1 MAKSAGE
8 YLIKQAAIVGIGV
21 GMGPLVQ
28 LIATPWLSRIYTPAE
43 FGYFALF
50 VSSVSVLTTIACLRY
65 EAIIPVVEDDLVKPA
80 TLVALLGALAML
92 LLIGAFIVT
101 GIPQLLYQPFSELG
115 NKIWGMPVAAV
126 CGGIMLLVY
135 YLTLRRGEFILN
147 AVMRSLQ
154 VSLFVILAIGFAEF
168 GLIQAQIA
176 SWVFVGMVGLVYI
189 GKDLFPLER
198 ATAWATAVRFKQYP
212 TLLMPTSLLD
222 ALALALPVFLM
233 SATYGAEATGNYA
246 QVQRLVGAPLLLGSA
261 VMGQIFFKYS
271 GELFRSGESSR
282 GLMWRI
288 IRILGVSALVLLI
301 ALSVAGAPVCEWL
314 LGKGWRVDTLFLLLV
329 TIPFVCRAVVS
340 PISTVFLTHHRVT
353 FGVRWQV
360 GYFITTCGVLYL
372 ASRILTFEYFLLAY
386 AIHEMFLYALYLAM
400 AHRVVSARAA

>member
-1 MAKSAGE
+1 
-8 YLIKQAAIVGIGV
+8 
-21 GMGPLVQ
+21 MGPLVQ

-80 TLVALLGALAML
+80 ALVALFGALAML
-92 LLIGAFIVT
+92 LLLCALIVT
-101 GIPQLLYQPFSELG
+101 GVPQFLYKPFSELG
-115 NKIWGMPVAAV
+115 NKIWGMPVAAM

-154 VSLFVILAIGFAEF
+154 VSLFVVLAIGFAEF
-168 GLIQAQIA
+168 GLIQAQIV
-176 SWVFVGMVGLVYI
+176 SWVFVGIAGLAYI
-189 GKDLFPLER
+189 GKDIFPLKR
-198 ATAWATAVRFKQYP
+198 GIAWATAVRFKQYP

-222 ALALALPVFLM
+222 ATALALPVFLM

-246 QVQRLVGAPLLLGSA
+246 QIQRLVGAPLLLGSA

-271 GELFRSGESSR
+271 GELFRSGESSH

-288 IRILGVSALVLLI
+288 VRMLGGSALLLLTVLL
-301 ALSVAGAPVCEWL
+301 VAGEPVCQRL

-329 TIPFVCRAVVS
+329 TIPFVCRAIVS

-353 FGVRWQV
+353 FGVRWQI
-360 GYFITTCGVLYL
+360 GYFITTSATLYL
-372 ASRILTFEYFLLAY
+372 ASRFFNFEYFLLTY
-386 AIHEMFLYALYLAM
+386 AIHEVFLYAIYLAM
-400 AHRVVSARAA
+400 ANRVVSARAA